1 MSNVIKVG
9 SASKGLKVVVPGAA
23 NAEKNIQEYYKEEE
37 NKFKKELERVYQQGF
52 DEGFVAAQNQLEQE
66 FSNQL
71 MSKSEEFYAILSG
84 IEERVQSL
92 ENSFEKIVI
101 DVSSKIA
108 QKIINREIEN
118 KSIIEN
124 TLRNSIGKVLG
135 ATGIVV
141 RLHPAD
147 YDLLNEGD
155 FIVTLNNSF
164 NKLKFETDDSIERGG
179 GLIETEIGS
188 VDARISTQL
197 NEILSALENSLNEN
211 LGN

>member
-9 SASKGLKVVVPGAA
+9 SSGKGLKVVVPGTI
-23 NAEKNIQEYYKEEE
+23 KNDKDIQEFYKEEE

-52 DEGFVAAQNQLEQE
+52 DEGFTAAQNQLEQE

-84 IEERVQSL
+84 IEERLQSL

-101 DVSSKIA
+101 EVSAKIA
-108 QKIINREIEN
+108 QKILNREIEN

-124 TLRNSIGKVLG
+124 TLRNSIGKILG

-164 NKLKFETDDSIERGG
+164 NKLKFETDDTIERGG
-179 GLIETEIGS
+179 GLIETEIGN

-197 NEILSALENSLNEN
+197 NEIITALENSLNAN
-211 LGN
+211 QGS

>member
-9 SASKGLKVVVPGAA
+9 SSGKGVKVVVPGTT
-23 NAEKNIQEYYKEEE
+23 KNDKDIQDFYKEEE

-52 DEGFVAAQNQLEQE
+52 DEGFTAAQNQLEQE

-84 IEERVQSL
+84 IEERVQAL

-101 DVSSKIA
+101 EVSAKIA
-108 QKIINREIEN
+108 QKILNREIEN

-124 TLRNSIGKVLG
+124 TLRNSIGKILG
-135 ATGIVV
+135 ATGIIV

-164 NKLKFETDDSIERGG
+164 NKLKFETDDTIERGG
-179 GLIETEIGS
+179 GIIETEIGN

-197 NEILSALENSLNEN
+197 NEIINALENSLNSN
-211 LGN
+211 NGS